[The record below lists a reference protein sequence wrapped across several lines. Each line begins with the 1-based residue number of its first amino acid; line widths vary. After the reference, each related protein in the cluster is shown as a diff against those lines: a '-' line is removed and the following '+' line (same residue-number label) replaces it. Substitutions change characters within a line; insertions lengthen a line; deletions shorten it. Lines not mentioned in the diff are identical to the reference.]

1 MEVYTSPGGVDVDP
15 KQTVA
20 GLLWEAEAAM
30 PDQAVLAYRDGDTFV
45 DVTLSELAHNAR
57 RIAAGFMALGI
68 EPGSRICLYSPSR
81 VEFTFFDYAIWA
93 AGCATVTIY
102 ETSSADQVDWIVGNS
117 ESVATVISSSAQLAT
132 FNEMAAKHESNQ
144 HVFTLEEGGMEKLIE
159 LGKDITDEEV
169 IARSEMV
176 DGDALATLVYTSG
189 TTGQPK
195 GCELT
200 HNNFVWSVG
209 QVGNSVPDIINENAS
224 TLMFL
229 PLAHIFSRL
238 VQVISVSKGAKIA
251 FSTGIP
257 QLLEELQMVKPTWIF
272 SVPRVLEKVY
282 NGAAAKA
289 EDDGKGKIFGIAA
302 ATAIGF
308 GKATQAGKV
317 GWGLKIKHS
326 IFDKLVYSKIRASL
340 GGNVTHVIS
349 GAAALGERLGFFYD
363 AIGIKVYEG
372 YGLTE
377 TTAGSTVNRNG
388 EQHIGSVGRPIPGS
402 SVAIADDGE
411 ILLKGPHVFRGY
423 WKNPEATAEVIEPDG
438 WFHSGDIGKLDDGFL
453 SITGRKKE
461 IIVTAAGK
469 NVAPAVIE
477 DGIRS
482 HPLIGQAM
490 VVGEGQRFIAA
501 MVTIDPDSWPRFC
514 EQAGIEGDVADH
526 VDNEMLKAAVQ
537 EAIDRGN
544 KAVSRAES
552 VREVRILPTDFSIEG
567 GELTPSLK
575 MKRNVVADKYADLID
590 DIYS

>member
-1 MEVYTSPGGVDVDP
+1 MQEYTSSGATEVDP
-15 KQTVA
+15 NKNVA

-30 PDQAVLAYRDGDTFV
+30 PDQAVLAYRDGDAFV
-45 DVTLSELAHNAR
+45 DVTMKELATKVR

-68 EPGSRICLYSPSR
+68 EPGSRISLYSPSR
-81 VEFTFFDYAIWA
+81 VEFTYFDYAIWA
-93 AGCATVTIY
+93 AGCATVAIY

-117 ESVATVISSSAQLAT
+117 GSVATICSSQAQVDT
-132 FNEMAAKHESNQ
+132 FNESASQHEANKH
-144 HVFTLEEGGMEKLIE
+144 VYCLDTGGMEALME
-159 LGKDITDEEV
+159 LGKDISDEQV
-169 IARSEMV
+169 LARSNMAV
-176 DGDALATLVYTSG
+176 GSDLATLVYTSG
-189 TTGQPK
+189 TTGRPK

-200 HNNFVWSVG
+200 HNNFVWAVG
-209 QVGNSVPDIINENAS
+209 QVGISIPEILNKDAS

-238 VQVISVSKGAKIA
+238 IQVISVSSGAKIA

-282 NGAAAKA
+282 NGAAASA
-289 EDDGKGKIFGIAA
+289 ADDGKGKIFQASA
-302 ATAIGF
+302 ATAIAY
-308 GKATQAGKV
+308 GKARQAGRIPM
-317 GWGLKIKHS
+317 GLKLKYNL
-326 IFDKLVYSKIRASL
+326 FNKLVYPKLRHAF

-363 AIGIKVYEG
+363 AIGIKVFEG

-377 TTAGSTVNRNG
+377 TTAGSTVNREG
-388 EQHIGSVGRPIPGS
+388 EQLIGSVGRPIPGV
-402 SVAIADDGE
+402 SVRIAEDGE
-411 ILLKGPHVFRGY
+411 ILIKGPHIFSGY
-423 WKNPEATAEVIEPDG
+423 WKNPEATAASIEPDG
-438 WFHSGDIGKLDDGFL
+438 WFHSGDIGKLEDGFL
-453 SITGRKKE
+453 FITGRKKE

-514 EQAGIEGDVADH
+514 EQNEISGSVAEN
-526 VDNEMLKAAVQ
+526 VDNEVLKAAVQ

-575 MKRNVVADKYADLID
+575 MKRNVVAEKYAGLID
-590 DIYS
+590 EIFG